1 MKLKITIVSFVLLF
15 SLLGF
20 PSKDYAEELSI
31 NPQLLTIEQQIVYF
45 STLYGADSN
54 IVLKVMECE
63 SGGNHQVTGD
73 GGRSNGIFQFQRST
87 FNRMEKIL
95 GEDLNYDSQFD
106 QVKLASFALSKP
118 ELAREW
124 SSFRSIKNGG
134 KYSFWSN
141 QMQRHY
147 TVYCKL

>member
-45 STLYGADSN
+45 STLYGTDSN
-54 IVLKVMECE
+54 IVLKVIECE

-73 GGRSNGIFQFQRST
+73 GGRSNGIAQFQRST

-106 QVKLASFALSKP
+106 QIKLLSFALSKP

-124 SSFRSIKNGG
+124 SSLRAIKNGG
-134 KYSFWSN
+134 VYSFYSRQLKQN
-141 QMQRHY
+141 F
-147 TVYCKL
+147 TVVCKL